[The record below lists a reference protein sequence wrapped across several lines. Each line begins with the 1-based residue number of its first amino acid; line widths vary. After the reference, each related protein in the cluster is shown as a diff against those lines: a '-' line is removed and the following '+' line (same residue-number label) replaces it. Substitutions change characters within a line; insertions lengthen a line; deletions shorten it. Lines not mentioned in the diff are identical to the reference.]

1 MNLALIGIS
10 HKTAPVRIREK
21 FSFTTEELR
30 EGLQKLKEIDSVR
43 GVVVL
48 STCNRMEIYVQLV
61 DIDSGMQEITRFL
74 LNTFSTREAEIRR
87 YFYTLNGANVV
98 GHIFNVACGLDSQ
111 ILGETQ
117 ILGQVK
123 SSREISTQAGSISE
137 LLDNLFIEAVNAGIQ
152 VRKLTR
158 ISQGNVSI
166 GSAAIK
172 ILEGK
177 FDNIRDKSILVI
189 GTGKIGGIVCNYLK
203 DKNVKGIFV
212 SNRTY
217 TKACELAGACGGKA
231 VNFNRLKDEL
241 KTADIVIS
249 VTSSPHIILPYKTLS
264 ETMRLRNRPLLIM
277 DLALPRDV
285 EPRAKDIP
293 GISLF
298 ILDDLTSV
306 VEENYAKRRQ
316 EARFAEMMVERELN
330 KFLDYKGKMLCGQER
345 LLESVA
351 GGVL

>member
-10 HKTAPVRIREK
+10 HKTAPVRVRER
-21 FSFTTEELR
+21 FSFTTEELK
-30 EGLQKLKEIDSVR
+30 EGLQKLKKIGSVR
-43 GVVVL
+43 SVVVL
-48 STCNRMEIYVQLV
+48 STCNRMEIYAQFDDVDLGMREITQFLV
-61 DIDSGMQEITRFL
+61 D
-74 LNTFSTREAEIRR
+74 TFSSGEDEIRR

-98 GHIFNVACGLDSQ
+98 RHIFRVACGLDSQ

-123 SSREISTQAGSISE
+123 SSREIASQAESICG
-137 LLDNLFIEAVNAGIQ
+137 LLDYLFIEAVRVGI
-152 VRKLTR
+152 RIRSLTK
-158 ISQGNVSI
+158 ISQGNVSV

-172 ILEGK
+172 MLEERSDSIQGK
-177 FDNIRDKSILVI
+177 SVLVI

-217 TKACELAGACGGKA
+217 TKACELASRCGGKA
-231 VNFNRLKDEL
+231 VNFNRLKSEL
-241 KTADIVIS
+241 RVSDIVIS

-285 EPRAKDIP
+285 DPMAKNIP

-298 ILDDLTSV
+298 TLDDLASV
-306 VEENYAKRRQ
+306 VEENCANRQ
-316 EARFAEMMVERELN
+316 EEAKSAEKMIQKMSDN
-330 KFLDYKGKMLCGQER
+330 FLRDKDKRKTEDLC
-345 LLESVA
+345 LL
-351 GGVL
+351 GR

>member
-1 MNLALIGIS
+1 VNLALIGIS
-10 HKTAPVRIREK
+10 HKTAPVRVRER
-21 FSFTTEELR
+21 FSFTTEKLKD
-30 EGLQKLKEIDSVR
+30 GLQKLKKIDSVR
-43 GVVVL
+43 GIVVL
-48 STCNRMEIYVQLV
+48 STCNRMEIYAQLA
-61 DIDSGMQEITRFL
+61 DIDSGMREITLFL
-74 LNTFSTREAEIRR
+74 VNTFLAGEDEIRR

-98 GHIFNVACGLDSQ
+98 RHIFKVACGLDSQ

-123 SSREISTQAGSISE
+123 SSREISIQAGAICE
-137 LLDNLFIEAVNAGIQ
+137 LLDNLFVEAVKAGVQ
-152 VRKLTR
+152 VRSFTK

-172 ILEGK
+172 MLEER
-177 FDNIRDKSILVI
+177 FDNIQDKTILVI

-217 TKACELAGACGGKA
+217 IRACELASRCGGKA

-249 VTSSPHIILPYKTLS
+249 VTSSPHIILPYKALS

-285 EPRAKDIP
+285 DPTAKNIP
-293 GISLF
+293 GVSLF
-298 ILDDLTSV
+298 TLDDLTLV
-306 VEENYAKRRQ
+306 VEENYAKRQ
-316 EARFAEMMVERELN
+316 KEVKYAEKIIQKMADNFLYDKDKKEVE
-330 KFLDYKGKMLCGQER
+330 DLC
-345 LLESVA
+345 LL
-351 GGVL
+351 GR

>member
-10 HKTAPVRIREK
+10 HKTAPVRVREK
-21 FSFTTEELR
+21 FSFTTKEIK
-30 EGLQKLKEIDSVR
+30 EGLQKLKKIDSVR
-43 GVVVL
+43 GIVVL
-48 STCNRMEIYVQLV
+48 STCNRMEIYAHL
-61 DIDSGMQEITRFL
+61 DDLGSGTRGITRFL
-74 LNTFSTREAEIRR
+74 LDTFSAGEGEIRR
-87 YFYTLNGANVV
+87 YFYRLNGANVV
-98 GHIFNVACGLDSQ
+98 RHIFKVACGLDSQ

-123 SSREISTQAGSISE
+123 SSREISLQAESISG
-137 LLDNLFIEAVNAGIQ
+137 LLDNLFIEAVHAGIE
-152 VRKLTR
+152 VRALTK

-172 ILEGK
+172 MLEERC
-177 FDNIRDKSILVI
+177 DSIQNKSILVI

-217 TKACELAGACGGKA
+217 ARASELASRCGGKA
-231 VNFNRLKDEL
+231 VHFNRLQDEL
-241 KTADIVIS
+241 KAADIVIS

-264 ETMRLRNRPLLIM
+264 ETMRSRNRPLLIM

-285 EPRAKDIP
+285 DHKAKNIP

-298 ILDDLTSV
+298 TLDDLTLV
-306 VEENYAKRRQ
+306 VGENYAKRQ
-316 EARFAEMMVERELN
+316 AEAKSAEKMIHKMADNFLRE
-330 KFLDYKGKMLCGQER
+330 KG
-345 LLESVA
+345 
-351 GGVL
+351 